1 MKLFVFIVA
10 CIFILGVVLKKQT
23 NSSVKAKSLAIE
35 TNVVKEQATE
45 LLRLKNYAGEIKK
58 YANQHKYNA
67 TTCFFV
73 DMKIQSGKKR
83 FFVYDLKNDTI
94 LLKGMVTHGSGKQFN
109 DTIQFSNVVESN
121 CTSLGKYKIGNAY
134 HGKFGLAYKLFG
146 LDKTNSNAY
155 ARSIVLHAHPAIP
168 VYETAPEKIC
178 TSWGCPTVA
187 PAFLKELKTYIDKS
201 SKPIL
206 LGIFN

>member
-1 MKLFVFIVA
+1 MM
-10 CIFILGVVLKKQT
+10 IFGVVLKKQT
-23 NSSVKAKSLAIE
+23 NSNVKTDSLPTI
-35 TNVVKEQATE
+35 TNVLKEDATE

-58 YANQHKYNA
+58 YANQHKCNA
-67 TTCFFV
+67 TICFFV

-94 LLKGMVTHGSGKQFN
+94 LLKGMVTHGSGKHID
-109 DTIQFSNVVESN
+109 DTIRFSNLVESN

-146 LDKTNSNAY
+146 LDKTNSNAFNR
-155 ARSIVLHAHPAIP
+155 AIVLHAHPAIP
-168 VYETAPEKIC
+168 VYETASEKIC

-187 PAFLKELKTYIDKS
+187 PAFLNELKTYIDQS
-201 SKPIL
+201 SKSIL